1 MCLSGPSER
10 LRARLRILERRL
22 SGLEACRGLK
32 HPAST
37 LAEAE
42 VFATFHHQ
50 DSNLCVRTLNE
61 WAPSWKKRGWKK
73 ATGEEVKNVDLV
85 RKSALDAL
93 ESRISLLERVRGNDD
108 AKDSSSGNVGASLRM
123 DAMSCRGVSAW
134 KGVAPVA
141 SSPTRIPR
149 AHQSTATP

>member
-1 MCLSGPSER
+1 M
-10 LRARLRILERRL
+10 
-22 SGLEACRGLK
+22 EACRGLK

-73 ATGEEVKNVDLV
+73 GTGEEVKNVDLV
-85 RKSALDAL
+85 QEAYELAQKRPL
-93 ESRISLLERVRGNDD
+93 VRFEWIKGH
-108 AKDSSSGNVGASLRM
+108 AKFQWNEYADILAN
-123 DAMSCRGVSAW
+123 AW
-134 KGVAPVA
+134 V
-141 SSPTRIPR
+141 R
-149 AHQSTATP
+149 Q